1 MAHGFQQMVRS
12 ACYRSGSR
20 LLFFLGIGLIVIGV
34 LLLIFCVPLWAYL
47 ALIGAALIALGL
59 FLIHK

>member
-1 MAHGFQQMVRS
+1 MAHGFQQMVQS

-20 LLFFLGIGLIVIGV
+20 LFLFLGIGLITLGV
-34 LLLIFCVPLWAYL
+34 LVLIFCVPLWAYL
-47 ALIGAALIALGL
+47 ALVGIALIVLGL